1 MSGLRFLIFCCCLAL
16 LMSSC
21 SQEEDVEEVVVGA
34 TAPDFCLKDTEG
46 NIVILSN
53 YKEQPVVLR
62 FFETD
67 CRFCRA
73 DTPII
78 NTYFEK
84 YKDKGLQV
92 FYVAAFHETEETVN
106 SFMQDLDVPFPVIID
121 KSGDLAEL
129 YNIILYPQT
138 IVIAPGRKVQAI
150 VPGGVGEAELDELV
164 GPHLSTSEVSI
175 YQPLNGIP
183 VAAR

>member
-1 MSGLRFLIFCCCLAL
+1 MSGLRFVIICCCLAL
-16 LMSSC
+16 LVSSC
-21 SQEEDVEEVVVGA
+21 SQEEVVKEVVVGA

-84 YKDKGLQV
+84 YKNMGLQV
-92 FYVAAFHETEETVN
+92 FYVAAFHETEETVTR
-106 SFMQDLDVPFPVIID
+106 FMQDLDVPFPVIID

-164 GPHLSTSEVSI
+164 GPHLKTTDISI
-175 YQPLNGIP
+175 SQPHNQLP
-183 VAAR
+183 LAAR

>member
-1 MSGLRFLIFCCCLAL
+1 MSSIRCIILCCWLVL
-16 LMSSC
+16 LLCSC
-21 SQEEDVEEVVVGA
+21 SQEEVAEEITVGA

-53 YKEQPVVLR
+53 YEKQPIVLR

-78 NTYFEK
+78 NVYFEK
-84 YKDKGLQV
+84 YKDKGLEV
-92 FYVAAFHETEETVN
+92 FYVAAFHEKKEAVTA
-106 SFMQDLDVPFPVIID
+106 FMQDLGVPFPVIID
-121 KSGDLAEL
+121 KSGDLAES
-129 YNIILYPQT
+129 YNVLLYPQT
-138 IVIAPGRKVQAI
+138 IIIAPGRKIRAI

-164 GPHLSTSEVSI
+164 GPYLKTSDDSHTSVSDFRHYAI
-175 YQPLNGIP
+175 K
-183 VAAR
+183 

>member
-1 MSGLRFLIFCCCLAL
+1 MLLRLPDILLFCL
-16 LMSSC
+16 LVMIITSC
-21 SQEEDVEEVVVGA
+21 STGEIAEEIAVGA
-34 TAPDFCLKDTEG
+34 TAPDFALKDTTG

-53 YKEQPVVLR
+53 YQEHPVVLR

-84 YKDKGLQV
+84 YKDEGLYV
-92 FYVAAFHETEETVN
+92 FYVAAFHETEETVI
-106 SFMQDLDVPFPVIID
+106 SFMSDLDVPFPVIID
-121 KSGDLAEL
+121 RTGDLAEL
-129 YNIILYPQT
+129 YDVILYPQT
-138 IVIAPGRKVQAI
+138 IMIAPGRKIKAI

-164 GPHLSTSEVSI
+164 GPYLQSPVVSLTNT
-175 YQPLNGIP
+175 P
-183 VAAR
+183 

>member
-1 MSGLRFLIFCCCLAL
+1 MSSIRSIILCCCLAL
-16 LMSSC
+16 FLCCC
-21 SQEEDVEEVVVGA
+21 SQEETIEEIEVGA

-53 YKEQPVVLR
+53 YEEQPIVLR

-78 NTYFEK
+78 NVYFEK
-84 YKDKGLQV
+84 YKDKGLEV
-92 FYVAAFHETEETVN
+92 FYVAAFHETKETVT

-121 KSGDLAEL
+121 KSGDLAES
-129 YNIILYPQT
+129 YNVILYPQT
-138 IVIAPGRKVQAI
+138 IIIAPGRKIRAI

-164 GPHLSTSEVSI
+164 GPYLKTSDDSHASVSGSQH
-175 YQPLNGIP
+175 Y
-183 VAAR
+183 AKR

>member
-1 MSGLRFLIFCCCLAL
+1 MIHLRFLLFCCL
-16 LMSSC
+16 LVLLLFAC
-21 SQEEDVEEVVVGA
+21 STEEVIEEIAVGA

-92 FYVAAFHETEETVN
+92 FYVAAFHETKETVT
-106 SFMQDLDVPFPVIID
+106 SFMQDLEVPFPVIID
-121 KSGDLAEL
+121 TTGDLAESYDVL
-129 YNIILYPQT
+129 LYPQT
-138 IVIAPGRKVQAI
+138 IMIAPGRKIEAI

-164 GPHLSTSEVSI
+164 GPYLSTPVVSQTTVPG
-175 YQPLNGIP
+175 YPGHASQ
-183 VAAR
+183 

>member
-1 MSGLRFLIFCCCLAL
+1 MAIL
-16 LMSSC
+16 LCSC
-21 SQEEDVEEVVVGA
+21 SQEEIAEEIAVGA

-46 NIVILSN
+46 NIIILSN
-53 YKEQPVVLR
+53 YAEQPIVLR

-78 NTYFEK
+78 NVYFEK
-84 YKDKGLQV
+84 YKDKGLEV
-92 FYVAAFHETEETVN
+92 FYVAAFHETKETVT

-121 KSGDLAEL
+121 ESGDLAES
-129 YNIILYPQT
+129 YDVILYPQT
-138 IVIAPGRKVQAI
+138 IIIAPGRKIRAI

-164 GPHLSTSEVSI
+164 GPYLEESDESHALVPGSKHYAI
-175 YQPLNGIP
+175 K
-183 VAAR
+183 